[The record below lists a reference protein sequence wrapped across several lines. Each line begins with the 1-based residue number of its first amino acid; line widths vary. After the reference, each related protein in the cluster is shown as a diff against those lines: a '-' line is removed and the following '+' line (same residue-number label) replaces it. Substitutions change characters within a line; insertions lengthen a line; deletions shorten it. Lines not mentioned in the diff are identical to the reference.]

1 MKNINFT
8 KLAPYLAAIAV
19 FILISIIYVSPVIEG
34 KRLRQ
39 GDIMNHKGMSKEIAD
54 FRTKTGTEPL
64 WTNSMFGGMPAYQ
77 ISTLY
82 KGNIIEKF
90 DSILTLGLPHPASI
104 IFLYML
110 GFFFLLLVLD
120 IDPWL
125 CIAGAIAF
133 GFSSYFFIILEAG
146 HNSKAHAIAYMAPVL
161 AGIILT
167 YKGKYLWGGILTAIF
182 LSLQLGCNH
191 LQITYYMMFII
202 LFFLIFEFYQDIM
215 SKKLMHFI
223 KASGLLVAAAILALL
238 PNFTNLVTTYEYS
251 KYTIRGK
258 SELTKEIS
266 NQTSG
271 LDKDY
276 ATGWSYGIPETM
288 TLMIPNFN
296 GGSSNGS
303 LGTGSEMYKALES
316 NNVPNSREVV
326 KNLPLYWGTQP
337 FTSGP
342 VYAGAIIFF
351 LFVMGL
357 IMVKGKYKWWLL
369 AATVLSILLA
379 WGHNLMFFTDFF
391 MNYVPGYNKFRT
403 VSMTLVIAELTIP
416 LLAIIALNQLL
427 KIKSVDNETT
437 KKFVI
442 SVAIVGGLSLLF
454 ALLGGG
460 LFDFTSAGDA
470 SYKDYP
476 KWFMDALIA
485 DRTSIFRMDA
495 LRTLLLILLAAASIW
510 FFMKGKLKKQYV
522 IMIVTALILVD
533 MWSVNKRYFNND
545 NFVRKSE
552 MDIPYTPSNADL
564 QIISNEVRENPAL
577 ANKLVDMNDFS
588 GLNANTDYRVL
599 NMSVNTFN
607 DASTSYFHKS
617 IGGYH
622 GAKFRRYQEIIDS
635 YLSPGQGKT
644 INTKVLNMLNTKYFI
659 VPDKNRE
666 PMVQRNMYALGNAW
680 FVDEY
685 KLVDNADQEIAA
697 LKDFEPSK
705 TAVVDKRFGK
715 MLEGYT
721 SGKDSLSKITLLQYT
736 PNDLKYEYNATKDML
751 AVFSEIYYDKGWNAY
766 IDGKLTPHF
775 RADYVLRGMVVPG
788 GKHSLEF
795 KFEPKSYYT
804 GEKVSLAGSVIL
816 LLLLAGMS
824 LYSLKDLFLKKK

>member
-1 MKNINFT
+1 MKKIDFA
-8 KLAPYLAAIAV
+8 KLAPYLTAIAV

-34 KRLRQ
+34 KKLRQ
-39 GDIMNHKGMSKEIAD
+39 GDIVNFKGMSKEIAD
-54 FRTKTGTEPL
+54 FRARTGKEPL
-64 WTNSMFGGMPAYQ
+64 WTNSMFSGMPAYQ
-77 ISTLY
+77 ISS
-82 KGNIIEKF
+82 KSNGNLINKIDK
-90 DSILTLGLPHPASI
+90 ILTLSLPHPAGI

-146 HNSKAHAIAYMAPVL
+146 HNSKAHAIAYIAPVL
-161 AGIILT
+161 ASIILT
-167 YKGKYLWGGILTAIF
+167 YKGKYLWGGILTAVFI
-182 LSLQLGCNH
+182 SLQIGCNH

-202 LFFLIFEFYQDIM
+202 LLFILFELYQDIIQ
-215 SKKLMHFI
+215 KRFVHFI
-223 KASGLLVAAAILALL
+223 KASGLIIAAGILAVL
-238 PNFTNLVTTYEYS
+238 PNFTNLITTYEYS

-288 TLMIPNFN
+288 TLLIPNFN
-296 GGSSNGS
+296 GGSSNGA
-303 LGTGSEMYKALES
+303 LGTGSEMYKALEQ
-316 NNVPNSREVV
+316 NNVPNPKDIV
-326 KNLPLYWGTQP
+326 KNMPLYWGSQP

-342 VYAGAIIFF
+342 VYSGAIIFF
-351 LFVMGL
+351 LFVLGL
-357 IMVKGKYKWWLL
+357 FLVRGKYKWWLL
-369 AATVLSILLA
+369 AATILSVFLA
-379 WGHNLMFFTDFF
+379 WGRNFMFFTDIF
-391 MNYVPGYNKFRT
+391 MNYMPGYNKFRT
-403 VSMTLVIAELTIP
+403 VSMTLVIAEFAIP
-416 LLAIIALNQLL
+416 LLAVIALNQILKLKAPDKGTNKWFGISLL
-427 KIKSVDNETT
+427 
-437 KKFVI
+437 
-442 SVAIVGGLSLLF
+442 IVGGISLFF

-460 LFDFTSAGDA
+460 LFDFTSSSDA

-476 KWFMDALIA
+476 KWFMDALLA
-485 DRTSIFRMDA
+485 DRASMFRMDA
-495 LRTLLLILLAAASIW
+495 LRTLFFIALAATSLW
-510 FFMKGKLKKQYV
+510 LYMKGKLKKQYV
-522 IMIVTALILVD
+522 ILIITALILID
-533 MWSVNKRYFNND
+533 MWSVDKRYFNND

-552 MDIPYTPSNADL
+552 MDNPYSPGSADL
-564 QIISNEVRENPAL
+564 QIMQNELRENPAL
-577 ANKLVDMNDFS
+577 AAKVADVNDFTT
-588 GLNANTDYRVL
+588 LNANTDYRVL

-622 GAKFRRYQEIIDS
+622 GAKFRRYQELID
-635 YLSPGQGKT
+635 YYISPGQGKS

-666 PMVQRNMYALGNAW
+666 PVVQRNMYALGNAW
-680 FVDEY
+680 FVENVQ
-685 KLVDNADQEIAA
+685 LVDNADKEIAA

-705 TAVVDKRFGK
+705 TAVIDKKFSK
-715 MLEGYT
+715 MLDGFKAIRDT
-721 SGKDSLSKITLLQYT
+721 LSKISLLEYN
-736 PNDLKYEYNATKDML
+736 PNDLKYEYKTDKDMM

-775 RADYVLRGMVVPG
+775 RADYVLRAMILPG

-795 KFEPKSYYT
+795 KFEPKSYYM
-804 GEKVSLAGSVIL
+804 GEKVSLAGSLIL
-816 LLLLAGMS
+816 LILLAGMGLS
-824 LYSLKDLFLKKK
+824 ELKGLFLKKK